1 MENNKIVS
9 PILRKLYDVLQAG
22 RVGAL
27 EVFWKEIEK
36 NGSPLIEKI
45 EGDDENYMVT
55 LIWKATERTDDVCA
69 IGEMFG
75 YDEENTKFEQLLD
88 TNLWY
93 RTWRRR
99 GDAQSVYFFVVKE
112 REGQE
117 WEECD
122 FRVDLLNP
130 NKYVCIED
138 EKYPDECYLLS
149 KEESYVSLP
158 EFKENIWTIEK
169 EDVPKGK
176 LELFNDFESKILNNK
191 RRVWVYTPAAYSN
204 NEEPYGL
211 AIFTDGWEYVHI
223 SKAPIVIDNL
233 IAEGKIPPMCAVFI
247 ETQEERDIEL
257 TCSDKFIDFLIE
269 EILPWMHEKYNITRN
284 REKNV
289 IVGFSYGGLTANYT
303 ALKHPEMF
311 AKVFCHSGGLYWKVE
326 GDENE
331 RGLILREYEEN
342 EKLPLD
348 FYVTFG
354 EFEKEAEKHYKAN
367 LEFVKILER
376 KGYNFKY
383 EEFMGGHTYMDVK
396 INLAKGLMHLLG
408 I

>member
-1 MENNKIVS
+1 MGNSKIVS
-9 PILRKLYDVLQAG
+9 PILRKLNDDLKGG
-22 RVGAL
+22 RVEAL
-27 EVFWKEIEK
+27 ELFWKDIEK
-36 NGSPLIEKI
+36 NGAPLIEKI

-55 LIWKATERTDDVCA
+55 LLWKATEPIDNVCT

-75 YDEENTKFEQLLD
+75 WDTDNTKFQQLLE

-93 RTWRRR
+93 RTWKKS
-99 GDAQSVYFFVVKE
+99 GDAQSVYFFIVNE

-117 WEECD
+117 WDDFD
-122 FRVDLLNP
+122 FRMDPLNP
-130 NKYVCIED
+130 NKYVCVED
-138 EKYPDECYLLS
+138 EKYPDECYLAF

-158 EFKENIWTIEK
+158 KFKENIWTIKK

-191 RRVWVYTPAAYSN
+191 RRVWVYTPATYSQSN
-204 NEEPYGL
+204 EPYGL
-211 AIFTDGWEYVHI
+211 ALFTDGWEYVHI
-223 SKAPIVIDNL
+223 SNAPIVFENL
-233 IAEGKIPPMCAVFI
+233 IAEGRIPPMCAVFI
-247 ETQEERDIEL
+247 ETNEDRDTEL
-257 TCSDKFIDFLIE
+257 TCSDKFVDFIEE
-269 EILPWMHEKYNITRN
+269 EILPWLGERYNITGD

-289 IVGFSYGGLTANYT
+289 IAGFSWGGLTANYI
-303 ALKHPEMF
+303 ALKHPGIF
-311 AKVFCHSGGLYWKVE
+311 GKVFCHSGGLYWKAE

-354 EFEKEAEKHYKAN
+354 EFEKESEKHYKAN
-367 LEFVKILER
+367 QDFVKILEH

-396 INLAKGLMHLLG
+396 INLANGLMYLLG
-408 I
+408 R

>member
-1 MENNKIVS
+1 MGNSKIVS
-9 PILRKLYDVLQAG
+9 LILRVLHDDLQGG
-22 RVGAL
+22 REEAL
-27 EVFWKEIEK
+27 EVFWENIEK

-55 LIWKATERTDDVCA
+55 LLWKATGPIDNVCA

-75 YDEENTKFEQLLD
+75 YDEENNKFEQLLD

-117 WEECD
+117 WDDCD
-122 FRVDLLNP
+122 FRVDPHNP

-138 EKYPDECYLLS
+138 EKYPDECYLIS

-158 EFKENIWTIEK
+158 EFKESIWTIEK

-247 ETQEERDIEL
+247 ETQEEREIEL
-257 TCSDKFIDFLIE
+257 TCSDKFVDLITK
-269 EILPWMHEKYNITRN
+269 EILPWMHEKYNITKD

-303 ALKHPEMF
+303 ALKHPEIF
-311 AKVFCHSGGLYWKVE
+311 AKVFCHSGGLYWKAE

-331 RGLILREYEEN
+331 RGLILREYEKKER
-342 EKLPLD
+342 LPLD